1 MKLYKLIFVANAFL
15 LLISICFTNKEITL
29 GKIWMYL
36 TDKSIPIDFPNWI
49 SYCLY
54 FIVPILTT
62 WYGTTRFYKLDPTE
76 IKGKVSQK

>member
-15 LLISICFTNKEITL
+15 LLISICFTNKEITP

-62 WYGTTRFYKLDPTE
+62 WYGTTRFYKLGDVNKDCPD
-76 IKGKVSQK
+76 V

>member
-36 TDKSIPIDFPNWI
+36 TDKSIPIDFLI
-49 SYCLY
+49 GFL
-54 FIVPILTT
+54 IVYTLLFQ
-62 WYGTTRFYKLDPTE
+62 Y
-76 IKGKVSQK
+76 